1 MAINIIFRT
10 KCTCDMASYAYKMHN
25 VEQMFMTYSKVN
37 VQKKTFLNYFKNIPY
52 HRETNISHNVDF
64 DFLYNRINICA
75 WRQAFT
81 CHQARLSQVSEH
93 VKIHSFIYP

>member
-1 MAINIIFRT
+1 
-10 KCTCDMASYAYKMHN
+10 MHN

-37 VQKKTFLNYFKNIPY
+37 VQKNILNYIKNIPH
-52 HRETNISHNVDF
+52 HRETNISHNVDS

-81 CHQARLSQVSEH
+81 CHQARLSQVLEN
-93 VKIHSFIYP
+93 VKIHSFIYRWVPLKPYSG

>member
-1 MAINIIFRT
+1 MTINIIFRT
-10 KCTCDMASYAYKMHN
+10 KCTCHMASHASKIHN
-25 VEQMFMTYSKVN
+25 VEQIFMTYSKVN
-37 VQKKTFLNYFKNIPY
+37 VQKKTFLNYIKNIP
-52 HRETNISHNVDF
+52 HHKETNIPHNVDF

-75 WRQAFT
+75 WRQAFM